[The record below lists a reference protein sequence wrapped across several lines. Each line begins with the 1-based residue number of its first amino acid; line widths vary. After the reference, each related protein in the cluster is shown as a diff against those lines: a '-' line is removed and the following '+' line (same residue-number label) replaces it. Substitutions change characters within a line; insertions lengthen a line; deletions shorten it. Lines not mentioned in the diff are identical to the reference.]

1 MESVF
6 NEIKSER
13 IRQNNKWGEQNHSPI
28 EWLPILM
35 EEVGEASKEAVDY
48 HFKNPI
54 KSEDGRYL
62 TITQSHQE
70 RRINN
75 YRKELI
81 QVAAVVVQMIECLDR
96 NNKTESKS

>member
-13 IRQNNKWGEQNHSPI
+13 IRQNDKWGVQNHSPI

-54 KSEDGRYL
+54 KTKNGRYRK
-62 TITQSHQE
+62 ITRSGQKT
-70 RRINN
+70 RLIN
-75 YRKELI
+75 YRSELI

-96 NNKTESKS
+96 NTNI